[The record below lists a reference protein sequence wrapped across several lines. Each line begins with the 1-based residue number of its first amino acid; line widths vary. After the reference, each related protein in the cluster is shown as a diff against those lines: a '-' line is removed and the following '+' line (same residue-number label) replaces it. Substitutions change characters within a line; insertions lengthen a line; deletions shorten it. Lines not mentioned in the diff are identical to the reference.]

1 MQYIKQ
7 QTQNTK
13 RMRENTRG
21 LIFACQLVAVYACAS
36 YLNAALFVLVWTWAA
51 ARARLS
57 GRGPMLLR
65 EGLEMSLFASLVLHM
80 YTSGLLGRPVLF
92 VRKPGNLE
100 CRVSAVEST
109 EAMLARENASACG
122 LHGYEAVPAR
132 ATYDLRAVDERV
144 FLATRNTT
152 GGETLRTCADL
163 GVACFQW
170 RVAGRDGVPPH
181 TPAVAM
187 LERVLVHDAAALYL
201 AASYTEQRPRPL
213 HALRVPARDGNSS
226 FVLHSPLRERVPL
239 RHTGVRGVLEVAA
252 LDAEIA
258 GDDTFVLVRAVER
271 RPRMLVAFSR
281 FCTHD
286 PDVCDGSVYANTNQ
300 FFRLA
305 QVTTPHPLSLFAT
318 VSACAHPMYSNCGYS
333 FAGGAVYLLVN
344 ELLVLSSLLVLAE
357 ERARWGY
364 VYLLLQFVCIF
375 SVNWAGL
382 LALCVPPHLVR
393 PVHAYSAGVAAV
405 LLAQLVYGMYL
416 LGDLGFGVGERYIT
430 ARAAHANYLELLL
443 LPCSYFAGSVYVHG
457 LLFSVLSATV
467 LLANALTHAA
477 PAPGYAPACV
487 VEPDLG
493 VDRARVLSPSPRPGP
508 RAHVRVPR
516 SDAASLF
523 EAAT

>member
-1 MQYIKQ
+1 
-7 QTQNTK
+7 
-13 RMRENTRG
+13 MRENARG
-21 LIFACQLVAVYACAS
+21 PIFACQLVAVYACAS
-36 YLNAALFVLVWTWAA
+36 YLNVALFVLVWTWAA
-51 ARARLS
+51 TRGRLS
-57 GRGPMLLR
+57 GRGPGLLR
-65 EGLEMSLFASLVLHM
+65 EGLELCLFASLVVHM

-92 VRKPGNLE
+92 VRKPGSLE

-109 EAMLARENASACG
+109 EAMLVRENASACG

-144 FLATRNTT
+144 FLATRNAS

-201 AASYTEQRPRPL
+201 AASYTEQGPRPL
-213 HALRVPARDGNSS
+213 HALRVPAADGNSS

-258 GDDTFVLVRAVER
+258 GDDTFVLVRAAEH

-305 QVTTPHPLSLFAT
+305 QVTTPHPLSLFAAI
-318 VSACAHPMYSNCGYS
+318 SACAHPMYSNCGYS
-333 FAGGAVYLLVN
+333 FAGGAVNLLVN
-344 ELLVLSSLLVLAE
+344 ELLVLSCLLVLAE
-357 ERARWGY
+357 ERPRWGY

-382 LALCVPPHLVR
+382 LALCLQPHLVR
-393 PVHAYSAGVAAV
+393 PVHAYSAALGAV
-405 LLAQLVYGMYL
+405 LFAQLVYGMYL
-416 LGDLGFGVGERYIT
+416 LTDLGFGMDERYVT

-457 LLFSVLSATV
+457 LLFTALSAAA

-477 PAPGYAPACV
+477 PAPAPAYALACA
-487 VEPDLG
+487 VEREPG
-493 VDRARVLSPSPRPGP
+493 VDLHLLGAHHARVLSPSPRPGP

-516 SDAASLF
+516 SDAHSVF
-523 EAAT
+523 

>member
-1 MQYIKQ
+1 MPE
-7 QTQNTK
+7 TA
-13 RMRENTRG
+13 RG

-36 YLNAALFVLVWTWAA
+36 YLNVALFALVWMWAM
-51 ARARLS
+51 ARGRLS
-57 GRGPMLLR
+57 GRGPVLLR
-65 EGLEMSLFASLVLHM
+65 EGLELSLFASLVVHM
-80 YTSGLLGRPVLF
+80 YTSGLLGRPALF
-92 VRKPGNLE
+92 VRKPGSLE

-109 EAMLARENASACG
+109 EAMLARENTSACA

-144 FLATRNTT
+144 FLATRNDS

-170 RVAGRDGVPPH
+170 RVAGRDGMPPH

-201 AASYTEQRPRPL
+201 AASYTEQRARTL
-213 HALRVPARDGNSS
+213 HALRVPAADGNSS

-258 GDDTFVLVRAVER
+258 GDDTFVLVRASEFR
-271 RPRMLVAFSR
+271 ARMLVAFSR

-305 QVTTPHPLSLFAT
+305 QVTTPHPFSLFAT

-333 FAGGAVYLLVN
+333 FAGGAVYLVAN
-344 ELLVLSSLLVLAE
+344 ELLVLSCLLVLAHE
-357 ERARWGY
+357 PPRWGY

-375 SVNWAGL
+375 SANWAGL

-393 PVHAYSAGVAAV
+393 PVRAYSAALAAV
-405 LLAQLVYGMYL
+405 LLAQLAYGMYL
-416 LGDLGFGVGERYIT
+416 LVDLGFGVGVRYVT

-457 LLFSVLSATV
+457 LLFSVLSATA

-477 PAPGYAPACV
+477 PAAAYAPACV
-487 VEPDLG
+487 AAPEPGVDQHLLG
-493 VDRARVLSPSPRPGP
+493 GDRARVLSPDPRTGPG
-508 RAHVRVPR
+508 AHMRPARSHSHASSVFPGVR
-516 SDAASLF
+516 
-523 EAAT
+523 